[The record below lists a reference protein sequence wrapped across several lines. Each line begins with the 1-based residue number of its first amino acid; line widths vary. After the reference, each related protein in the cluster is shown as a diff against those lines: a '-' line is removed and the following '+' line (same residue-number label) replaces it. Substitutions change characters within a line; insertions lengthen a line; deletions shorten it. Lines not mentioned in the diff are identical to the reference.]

1 MNRFFKPTQSRY
13 KSQFVPTNLPADLMA
28 KTLYAKQGKADKML
42 AASVKLGEFEQA
54 ALSGRDTRYVEDIKK
69 EVQAFAGS
77 AMSQDRTSPEFQRK
91 YLALTNKI
99 KHDKNLTKIQGSVD
113 NYKEFTARHKEL
125 IKKGDNAAA
134 QELEADYMYRFNEY
148 TKQNGQGF
156 EGDMGL
162 GDANTVEGRSHFE
175 DALKFFTPMKDSGG
189 ESIKFLNDG
198 ISFKSGWTG
207 VSDKR
212 VKEQLDRVYT
222 DWTNKDA
229 FKQEKLRELQKRGLV
244 KTQYDALNKEDKE
257 AIDKE
262 IDAVQKNNFLN
273 VGRTVVH
280 GKSTT
285 NRDQALNARRTEK
298 KDEELQVV
306 IPTQEKVFSTEA
318 TYASRDKQID
328 VLTASGGKIA
338 KKLRADEL
346 RVAKGLPSQ
355 YTADQLKSMV
365 AQEKTQFK
373 KVKMLRQTKNADY
386 RKIYDQQRANVTGNF
401 NALNVESQNLV
412 ASLGKLV
419 DGTTFTN
426 EDFEDVKNSITTKI
440 NNGNSSLFEDDTI
453 LGIIDN
459 IPLENKY
466 VNKNGNLRATLNKLA
481 KVEHS
486 KNVQGDV
493 ARNKTNAIWA
503 AEYQNPGKSTSS
515 MQMSGSNVR
524 TDDNSTMAA
533 VNKDVLSNTEAY
545 NMYDQDG
552 NVVEYESLVDFK
564 GNSVTSGN
572 FRDKGDFAMSGQV
585 KLLRQQVINGVPQVN
600 SNGNP
605 IMKPVTLAVNVVP
618 NGAHG
623 QFLKN
628 NFSDEQFAIANDKD
642 ESGDYEQANVARTV
656 ALNLNGASR
665 IEDLND
671 FKTSTSKYTTIQTR
685 AYSPDRRQSA
695 NAEFIIKK
703 LGAGGYVVQYGN
715 TEDEF
720 SDVNEV
726 NAYIQTLTNST
737 PQQFTK

>member
-1 MNRFFKPTQSRY
+1 MNRFFKPTQTRY

-54 ALSGRDTRYVEDIKK
+54 ALSGRDTKYVEDIKK

-99 KHDKNLTKIQGSVD
+99 KNDKNLTKIQASVD
-113 NYKEFTARHKEL
+113 NYKEFNARHKEL
-125 IKKGDNAAA
+125 VKKGDNAAA

-148 TKQNGQGF
+148 TKEGGEGF
-156 EGDMGL
+156 EGAMGL
-162 GDANTVEGRSHFE
+162 GDANIIEGRSHFE
-175 DALKFFTPMKDSGG
+175 DALKFFTPLKASGG
-189 ESIKFLNDG
+189 ESIKFLGDG
-198 ISFKSGWTG
+198 ISYKSGWTG

-212 VKEQLDRVYT
+212 VREQLDRVYN
-222 DWTNKDA
+222 DWSNKDA
-229 FKQEKLRELQKRGLV
+229 FKQERLRELQKRGLV
-244 KTQYDALNKEDKE
+244 QTQYNALNKEDKA

-285 NRDQALNARRTEK
+285 NRDQALNFGRAEK
-298 KDEELQVV
+298 KEEELQVV
-306 IPTQEKVFSTEA
+306 IPTQEKVYTTEA
-318 TYASRDKQID
+318 SYADRDKQI
-328 VLTASGGKIA
+328 TALNNSKDA
-338 KKLRADEL
+338 LQKKLNADDK
-346 RVAKGLPSQ
+346 RVAQGLASN
-355 YTADQLKSMV
+355 YTAEQRQGMV
-365 AQEKTQFK
+365 EQVASDNK
-373 KVKMLRQTKNADY
+373 KAKMLRQTKNSDY
-386 RKIYDQQRANVTGNF
+386 RKIYDIQRAKATGKF
-401 NALNVESQNLV
+401 NDLNAESQKLV
-412 ASLGKLV
+412 ANLGNLV
-419 DGTTFTN
+419 DGTTFTT
-426 EDFEDVKNSITTKI
+426 EDLDEIKNAITTKL
-440 NNGNSSLFEDDTI
+440 NNGNSILFEDYTVK
-453 LGIIDN
+453 N
-459 IPLENKY
+459 IFDAIPISNDYGK
-466 VNKNGNLRATLNKLA
+466 LRATLSKLV

-486 KNVQGDV
+486 KNVVGDT
-493 ARNKTNAIWA
+493 ARNRTNAIWA
-503 AEYQNPGKSTSS
+503 EEYQNPGKTTSN

-524 TDDNSTMAA
+524 TDSKSTMAA
-533 VNKDVLSNTEAY
+533 VNKDFLSNTEAY
-545 NMYDQDG
+545 NMYDQNG
-552 NVVEYESLVDFK
+552 NVVEYTSLVDFK

-572 FRDKGDFAMSGQV
+572 FRDKGDFAMSGRV
-585 KLLRQQVINGVPQVN
+585 KLLRQQVINGVPQLDK
-600 SNGNP
+600 SGNP
-605 IMKPVTLAVNVVP
+605 VMKPVVMAVNIVP

-628 NFSDEQFAIANDKD
+628 NFSNEQFEIANDK
-642 ESGDYEQANVARTV
+642 EASGDYEQANVARTV
-656 ALNLNGASR
+656 ALNLNSASR

-695 NAEFIIKK
+695 NAEFVVKK
-703 LGAGGYVVQYGN
+703 LGAGGYTVQYGN